1 MTKKKTA
8 VSRFSFCL
16 VRSFAFPAHSKDR
29 GPGSTV
35 LWNST
40 PFGAF
45 ANHAFQ
51 RFRSWQHYS
60 LEFDPLHDLYIS
72 LIPKIPALTALPFGI
87 QYPFAAFPSPLF
99 QKYHE
104 SRPLLLKYACEN
116 IVSTVKF
123 QRSRLVYSISLES
136 FSSIPYPYILL
147 PSMSKLES

>member
-16 VRSFAFPAHSKDR
+16 VRSFACPACSKDR
-29 GPGSTV
+29 GSSSTV
-35 LWNST
+35 LWNSIPLRCLCKWRIPKIPALT
-40 PFGAF
+40 ALFFGIC
-45 ANHAFQ
+45 
-51 RFRSWQHYS
+51 
-60 LEFDPLHDLYIS
+60 PLRDLCIS
-72 LIPKIPALTALPFGI
+72 LIPKIPALAAQSFGI

-99 QKYHE
+99 QRYHE
-104 SRPLLLKYACEN
+104 FKPLLLEYACEN
-116 IVSTVKF
+116 IASTVKF